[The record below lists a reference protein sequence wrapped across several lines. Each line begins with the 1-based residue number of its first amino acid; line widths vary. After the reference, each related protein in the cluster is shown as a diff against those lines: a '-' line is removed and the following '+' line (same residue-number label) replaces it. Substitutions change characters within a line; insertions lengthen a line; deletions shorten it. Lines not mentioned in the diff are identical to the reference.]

1 MKINYFFKK
10 LLFCFITTLF
20 FSNIINAQISY
31 DGNILNFG
39 GAPTNGRYNFLV
51 DKFSGLYWTCNNGV
65 SFLQFDVATAN
76 PRIAGT
82 GNKIVFYNSF
92 SNTYNSIQVA
102 NVYNNSDERTKTNI
116 NSIDNGLN
124 TILSLRPVSYN
135 WKSNIA
141 NTKSRTNDNTQS
153 IPTGPEEGKTQ
164 YGFLAQDVEKILPDA
179 VITDDNGYKLIN
191 YTAII
196 PHLVQSVQE
205 LQGVVA
211 EQETIIENLSSQL
224 SSNGSNIVLN
234 KIINCSPNPT
244 SGIITFE
251 YTLTEATNLATIFVT
266 DLTGSLKESFDCYA
280 INSSITKDLSTLKD
294 GIYIATLSVDG
305 EVQDSKQFIIRK

>member
-1 MKINYFFKK
+1 MKTFSFKK
-10 LLFCFITTLF
+10 LFACIISFLFI
-20 FSNIINAQISY
+20 SNVVNAQISY

-51 DKFSGLYWTCNNGV
+51 DKFSGLYWTFNNGV
-65 SFLQFDVATAN
+65 NFMQFDVATAN

-92 SNTYNSIQVA
+92 TNTYNSIQVA

-135 WKSNIA
+135 WKNDSKNNSSRSIENTSNM
-141 NTKSRTNDNTQS
+141 
-153 IPTGPEEGKTQ
+153 PYGPEEGKTQ

-179 VITDDNGYKLIN
+179 VITDENGYKLIN

-211 EQETIIENLSSQL
+211 NQEAIIENLSSQL
-224 SSNGSNIVLN
+224 AQNGSNATLC
-234 KIINCSPNPT
+234 KITNCTPNPT

-251 YTLTEATNLATIFVT
+251 YTLSETTSSATILVT
-266 DLTGSLKESFDCYA
+266 DLVGALKYSLDCSP
-280 INSSITKDLSTLKD
+280 IETSITEDLSSLKD
-294 GIYIATLSVDG
+294 GLYIATLSVNG